1 MLVLNTCAFLRFM
14 HVPQGKTQQSRAVLA
29 PETPGC
35 QALGELKNW
44 LRNGVIWFWLSNLP
58 TEVAAVNAVLNPEL

>member
-1 MLVLNTCAFLRFM
+1 M

-35 QALGELKNW
+35 QALGELKI
-44 LRNGVIWFWLSNLP
+44 GYA
-58 TEVAAVNAVLNPEL
+58 TA